1 LEEELKEWMDQF
13 VRVRLIQCNSVD
25 LNLFHFDY
33 DLTFAA
39 FFMNADKTLYGR
51 YGTRSSQKE
60 AERDISIEGFAKAMQ
75 RALDLHKAYPA
86 NKASLAGKTAPF
98 SEFKI
103 PQEFP
108 HLEGRFQPWLD
119 FDGKVAASC
128 IHCHMV
134 GEANRRFARSK
145 GTNVDDKTIYPW
157 PMPDVLGINLDPK
170 EIAKV
175 DKVIPGSA
183 ADHSGFKA
191 GDVILKME
199 GQPILS
205 IADVQWVIH
214 QAKEPST
221 IRVVAQRGNEQIELT
236 LPITKGWRR
245 TSDIGWRT
253 TSWDLRR
260 MAAGGLKMRNMT
272 DEEIKAHELPPDKLA
287 LLVEHTG
294 KYGDHGVAHR
304 AGLKPGDI
312 LIEFDGISTSM
323 RETEIFA
330 HVLRNRPIGT
340 EVQIKIIRN
349 GEKKTFSFK
358 LQ

>member
-1 LEEELKEWMDQF
+1 MDQF

-75 RALDLHKAYPA
+75 KALELHKAYPA
-86 NKASLAGKTAPF
+86 NKASLAGKIAPF
-98 SEFKI
+98 SEFKT
-103 PQEFP
+103 PQDFP

-119 FDGKVAASC
+119 FEGKVAASC

-134 GEANRRFARSK
+134 GEANRRFHRSK
-145 GTNVDDKTIYPW
+145 GTNFDDKTIYPW
-157 PMPDVLGINLDPK
+157 PMPDVLGISLDPT
-170 EIAKV
+170 EIARV
-175 DKVIPGSA
+175 NTVRPGSP
-183 ADHSGFKA
+183 ADESGFKP
-191 GDVILKME
+191 GDEILSME

-205 IADVQWVIH
+205 IADVQWVLH
-214 QAKEPST
+214 QAKEPSS
-221 IRVVAQRGNEQIELT
+221 IQILAQRGNEQVKLK
-236 LPITKGWRR
+236 LPIAKGWRR
-245 TSDIGWRT
+245 SSDIGWRT

-272 DEEIKAHELPPDKLA
+272 DEEIKEHGLDPGKLA
-287 LLVEHTG
+287 LMVEHAG

-304 AGLKPGDI
+304 AGLIKGDI
-312 LIEFDGISTSM
+312 LVAFDGITTSM
-323 RETEIFA
+323 RETELFA

-340 EVQIKIIRN
+340 EVQVKIIRN
-349 GEKKTFSFK
+349 GDKRTFGFK